1 MQHELAVL
9 AQKLRNLHIY
19 GCWWYCNNPSMIEGI
34 TKMRMEMLGTNFTAQ
49 HSDARVL
56 EQLIYK
62 WKHSREAI
70 SVAVM
75 KQHKK
80 LIQAGW
86 RITKGEIYEE
96 VRSLLGGSYA
106 AFTARKKGT
115 EIPNVG
121 SSENLLSEVVGSRPA
136 GPRSQWEGGNPGR
149 PPSSSIQVRT
159 SPRGYSSRDRD
170 TASPRMYDSPRG
182 AGGMHQSGSGSKDSI
197 STSPRMG
204 LDPSRFQHD
213 NRISN
218 QSPSQNGPISP
229 NRRPRKNSS
238 TNIESPMPVLP
249 DSHAN
254 GSPMYTQ
261 NPSIKADMPMC

>member
-1 MQHELAVL
+1 
-9 AQKLRNLHIY
+9 
-19 GCWWYCNNPSMIEGI
+19 
-34 TKMRMEMLGTNFTAQ
+34 MRMEMLGTNFTAQ

-56 EQLIYK
+56 EQLIYM

-96 VRSLLGGSYA
+96 VRSLLGGSYT

-115 EIPNVG
+115 GIPNVG
-121 SSENLLSEVVGSRPA
+121 SSENFLPEMVGSRPA
-136 GPRSQWEGGNPGR
+136 GPGSQRGGGNPGR
-149 PPSSSIQVRT
+149 PLSSPTQVRT
-159 SPRGYSSRDRD
+159 SPRGQISRDRD

-182 AGGMHQSGSGSKDSI
+182 AGGMHQSGSGSKGD
-197 STSPRMG
+197 TASPRMYDYSSPRGAGGMHQSGSGSKDSLSISPRTG
-204 LDPSRFQHD
+204 LDPSRFEHD

-218 QSPSQNGPISP
+218 QSPSQNGPIAPS
-229 NRRPRKNSS
+229 RRPRLNSS
-238 TNIESPMPVLP
+238 TNIESPMPVFR

-254 GSPMYTQ
+254 GSTMYTQ
-261 NPSIKADMPMC
+261 NPSITADMPMC

>member
-1 MQHELAVL
+1 
-9 AQKLRNLHIY
+9 
-19 GCWWYCNNPSMIEGI
+19 
-34 TKMRMEMLGTNFTAQ
+34 MLGTNFTAQ

-96 VRSLLGGSYA
+96 VRSLLGGSYT

-115 EIPNVG
+115 GIPNVG
-121 SSENLLSEVVGSRPA
+121 SSENLLLEMVGSRPA
-136 GPRSQWEGGNPGR
+136 GPGSQRGGGNPGR
-149 PPSSSIQVRT
+149 PPSSPTQVRT
-159 SPRGYSSRDRD
+159 SPRGQISRDRD
-170 TASPRMYDSPRG
+170 TASPRMYDYSSPRG
-182 AGGMHQSGSGSKDSI
+182 AGGMHQSGSGSKDSLSI
-197 STSPRMG
+197 SPRTG
-204 LDPSRFQHD
+204 LDPSRFEHD

-218 QSPSQNGPISP
+218 QSPSQNGPIAPS
-229 NRRPRKNSS
+229 RRPRLNSS
-238 TNIESPMPVLP
+238 TNIESPMPVFR

-254 GSPMYTQ
+254 GSTMYTQ
-261 NPSIKADMPMC
+261 NPSTTADMPMC

>member
-1 MQHELAVL
+1 
-9 AQKLRNLHIY
+9 
-19 GCWWYCNNPSMIEGI
+19 
-34 TKMRMEMLGTNFTAQ
+34 MRMEMLGTNFTAQ

-56 EQLIYK
+56 EQLIYM

-96 VRSLLGGSYA
+96 VRSLLGGSYT

-115 EIPNVG
+115 GIPNVG
-121 SSENLLSEVVGSRPA
+121 SSENFLPEMVGSRPA
-136 GPRSQWEGGNPGR
+136 GPGSQRGGGNPGR
-149 PPSSSIQVRT
+149 PLSSPTQVRT
-159 SPRGYSSRDRD
+159 SPRGQISRDRD

-182 AGGMHQSGSGSKDSI
+182 AGGMHQSGSGSKDSLSI
-197 STSPRMG
+197 SPRTG
-204 LDPSRFQHD
+204 LDPSRFEHD

-218 QSPSQNGPISP
+218 QSPSQNGPIAPS
-229 NRRPRKNSS
+229 RRPRLNSS
-238 TNIESPMPVLP
+238 TNIESPMPVFR

-254 GSPMYTQ
+254 GSTMYTQ
-261 NPSIKADMPMC
+261 NPSITADMPMC